1 MSVTVLDRSAVL
13 LVSASTTFSQG
24 ARVQSKMDLRSLID
38 PANMLMSAVAPAAE
52 KPWDQEVQ
60 ARKASP
66 SCSPPLPAGAV
77 GLRVHRIR
85 SGRRIGKRIRR

>member
-1 MSVTVLDRSAVL
+1 MVHSTSRSKMSVTVLDRSAVL

-24 ARVQSKMDLRSLID
+24 ARVQSKIDLRSLID

-52 KPWDQEVQ
+52 NPWDQDVQ

-66 SCSPPLPAGAV
+66 SCSPPLPEV
-77 GLRVHRIR
+77 GFRVDM
-85 SGRRIGKRIRR
+85 IG